1 MARRSR
7 STRFGWRWRRN
18 PLRRRSDVVE
28 AWLGLVT
35 VVLFCTVPLAGWW
48 AGQSVDRALTR
59 VARVQRAE
67 RSLVAAAS
75 VPASAAPG
83 ATTAPGAERT
93 AGRVVDPVG
102 EEVLRWTAPDGTA
115 HTAKVPLG
123 LEVWRGRR
131 LLLWTDHRGALVAP
145 PLDRATVRAHAA
157 LAGMTAAGVAAG
169 TLLLT
174 RQLLLWRLT
183 RRRMDSW
190 DRAWARFDQDWGRAG
205 AGG

>member
-7 STRFGWRWRRN
+7 STRFGWRWRRS

-35 VVLFCTVPLAGWW
+35 VLLLCAVPLAGWW

-59 VARVQRAE
+59 VARVQRTE
-67 RSLVAAAS
+67 RSLVTAAE
-75 VPASAAPG
+75 VPASAARG
-83 ATTAPGAERT
+83 ATTAPGAGRA
-93 AGRVVDPVG
+93 AGREVDPAG

-115 HTAKVPLG
+115 RSGKVPLG
-123 LEVWRGRR
+123 LEVRHGGR
-131 LLLWTDHRGALVAP
+131 LLLWTDRQGRLVAP
-145 PLDRATVRAHAA
+145 PLDRATATAHAA
-157 LAGMTAAGVAAG
+157 LAGVAAAGVAAG
-169 TLLLT
+169 TVLLA

-183 RRRMDSW
+183 RRRMLSW
-190 DRAWARFDQDWGRAG
+190 DRAWARFGQDWGRAG